1 MWPFRP
7 VTDKY
12 VTNTA
17 MSRVST
23 SLRIFHSHIVR
34 RADGTLDV
42 SGLISTAC
50 YEEWLLA
57 KFAHPNDAEAKKY
70 HRILTNHVSGVD
82 GRTPFDP
89 EEEEAIL
96 TLLRKREPWP
106 CFPSHLAW
114 IGRRYRTK
122 GFHEKQRL
130 LAPPVSPVSS
140 ISPANAQKSLSI
152 SPRELPRS
160 FKTSAAMQLQREVPQ
175 DNLEQLLGVLSIH
188 DCKYVQDLT
197 NTVVT
202 NFSSPNFSP
211 QDWHTV
217 NAIFRYMIIAKTPK
231 CRLQVDREKEVR
243 IAKRLC
249 EQFSHDDHTLVMVFD
264 LAAKTYTERAIYQND
279 YSRGTI
285 GTVLRNPNTK
295 GVAGNELYSV
305 VLAVS
310 AAYFSRGNNVC
321 VYAQRHWCVDNVT
334 REFDMNY
341 YVDPDSLLMVLWGK
355 LTRPM
360 FGLLAAPPAVTS
372 PAPPVAAPEADL
384 LPYDWENALPLQ
396 E

>member
-1 MWPFRP
+1 
-7 VTDKY
+7 
-12 VTNTA
+12 

-57 KFAHPNDAEAKKY
+57 KFVHPNDDEAKKY

-106 CFPSHLAW
+106 CFPEHLAL

-130 LAPPVSPVSS
+130 LASPVSPVSS
-140 ISPANAQKSLSI
+140 IPPVNAQKSLVI

-160 FKTSAAMQLQREVPQ
+160 FKASAAMQFQREVPQ
-175 DNLEQLLGVLSIH
+175 DNLEQLLSGLSLY
-188 DCKYVQDLT
+188 DRKYVQDLA
-197 NTVVT
+197 NSVVT
-202 NFSSPNFSP
+202 NFSSPNVSL
-211 QDWHTV
+211 QDWYTV
-217 NAIFRYMIIAKTPK
+217 NSIFRYMILAKTPK
-231 CRLQVDREKEVR
+231 CQLQLNHEEQLKV
-243 IAKRLC
+243 AKRLC
-249 EQFSHDDHTLVMVFD
+249 EQFSHDGQTAVLVYD
-264 LAAKTYTERAIYQND
+264 LTANTYVDRVLCQND
-279 YSRGTI
+279 YSHRVFGTF
-285 GTVLRNPNTK
+285 VRNPNAR
-295 GVAGNELYSV
+295 GVDGTELYSAMLV
-305 VLAVS
+305 VGSL
-310 AAYFSRGNNVC
+310 FICRGNNVC
-321 VYAQRHWCVDNVT
+321 VYSQRNFCADNVI

-341 YVDPDSLLMVLWGK
+341 YVDPDSLLMVVWIR
-355 LTRPM
+355 LTQPIP
-360 FGLLAAPPAVTS
+360 GLLLAPPAAT
-372 PAPPVAAPEADL
+372 PPTALEADL

-396 E
+396 EQWMM

>member
-1 MWPFRP
+1 MG
-7 VTDKY
+7 
-12 VTNTA
+12 
-17 MSRVST
+17 RVST

-106 CFPSHLAW
+106 CFPIHLVR

-130 LAPPVSPVSS
+130 LASPVSPVSS

-160 FKTSAAMQLQREVPQ
+160 FKTSAAMQFQREVPQ
-175 DNLEQLLGVLSIH
+175 DNLEQLLSGLSIY
-188 DCKYVQDLT
+188 DRKYVQDLT
-197 NTVVT
+197 NSVVT
-202 NFSSPNFSP
+202 NFSSPNISL
-211 QDWHTV
+211 QDWYTISL
-217 NAIFRYMIIAKTPK
+217 IFRYMIIAKTPK
-231 CRLQVDREKEVR
+231 CQLQLNREQQLK

-249 EQFSHDDHTLVMVFD
+249 EQFSYDDHTLSMVYD
-264 LAAKTYTERAIYQND
+264 LTAKDHLDRTLCQND
-279 YSRGTI
+279 CSRRVFGTL
-285 GTVLRNPNTK
+285 VRNPNAR
-295 GVAGNELYSV
+295 GVDGTELYSAMLV
-305 VLAVS
+305 VGS
-310 AAYFSRGNNVC
+310 SFICRGNNVR
-321 VYAQRHWCVDNVT
+321 VYSQRNWCADGVI

-341 YVDPDSLLMVLWGK
+341 YVDPDSLLMVAWSR
-355 LTRPM
+355 LTRQIPE
-360 FGLLAAPPAVTS
+360 LLL
-372 PAPPVAAPEADL
+372 APPVAAPEVDL
-384 LPYDWENALPLQ
+384 LPYDWEDTLPLQ